1 MQASTNEVCSSF
13 QERSP
18 YGAKIRKQAE
28 REPWWHGI
36 LRKAEP
42 PAYVWAQQRTVF
54 RLFLLSLQVDGK
66 AMLKAVSTG
75 PQSRRPANDKPYTDN
90 NMMKIAIIGAGA
102 AGCFAAIEMKRRCP
116 KADITIYEAGRKP
129 LAKVAVTGGGR
140 CNLTNTFAGVRSMGA
155 AYPRGE
161 RLMKRLLKEFSQ
173 EDTWRWF
180 ESEGVRLVAQDDGCV
195 FPASQ
200 DAMEIVNTL
209 LRLLRSHGV
218 RVLTGHRAA
227 LIERADGGADG
238 HLRISFADKSLHPQ
252 EADAV
257 LLANGGSPKA
267 QGLAML
273 APLDVETASPV
284 PSLFSLCLP
293 GDSVTELTGTVV
305 KHAAASLSGTKMRAE
320 GPLLITHWGMSGPA
334 ILKLS
339 AYAARQLHDCGYRAR
354 LAINWLGDR
363 NAQDVAEM
371 VGALAARNP
380 KKQLASAYPE
390 QLNAR
395 LWQHL
400 LAKCGLKADSR
411 WGELGR
417 KGINKLVATLV
428 DDQYSVNGKCRFKE
442 EFVTCGGVALAAVNP
457 STLESRACPGLYFAG
472 ETLDIDGITGGFNL
486 QAAWTTGFVAAKAIA
501 NRCQAGGKG

>member
-1 MQASTNEVCSSF
+1 M
-13 QERSP
+13 
-18 YGAKIRKQAE
+18 
-28 REPWWHGI
+28 
-36 LRKAEP
+36 RKAEP

-75 PQSRRPANDKPYTDN
+75 PQSRCPANDKPYTDN

-209 LRLLRSHGV
+209 LRLLRSHDV

-238 HLRISFADKSLHPQ
+238 HLRISFADKQ
-252 EADAV
+252 T
-257 LLANGGSPKA
+257 K
-267 QGLAML
+267 
-273 APLDVETASPV
+273 
-284 PSLFSLCLP
+284 
-293 GDSVTELTGTVV
+293 
-305 KHAAASLSGTKMRAE
+305 SLSKPTFLSHERP
-320 GPLLITHWGMSGPA
+320 PLSQASYRPA
-334 ILKLS
+334 IPCS
-339 AYAARQLHDCGYRAR
+339 HARTGQRAHH
-354 LAINWLGDR
+354 G
-363 NAQDVAEM
+363 
-371 VGALAARNP
+371 
-380 KKQLASAYPE
+380 
-390 QLNAR
+390 
-395 LWQHL
+395 
-400 LAKCGLKADSR
+400 
-411 WGELGR
+411 
-417 KGINKLVATLV
+417 
-428 DDQYSVNGKCRFKE
+428 SVPR
-442 EFVTCGGVALAAVNP
+442 
-457 STLESRACPGLYFAG
+457 RA
-472 ETLDIDGITGGFNL
+472 
-486 QAAWTTGFVAAKAIA
+486 
-501 NRCQAGGKG
+501 